1 MGSATTVPGMSVL
14 VSLPTTAASGGTEG
28 VPAGSADKVAPS
40 LGAAAC
46 WPASTA
52 GATAGADSFV
62 AKVLFTVSSG
72 EVLLIELNPGSG
84 LLTAA
89 SPAGDGVVDTLL
101 ATGAASGPAVG
112 AVGVPC
118 MLLAS

>member
-1 MGSATTVPGMSVL
+1 VPTGSAEKVVL
-14 VSLPTTAASGGTEG
+14 PL
-28 VPAGSADKVAPS
+28 

-52 GATAGADSFV
+52 GATAGVDSFV
-62 AKVLFTVSSG
+62 AKVLFTVSSA
-72 EVLLIELNPGSG
+72 EVLLIGLNPGPG

-101 ATGAASGPAVG
+101 ATGAASGPAAG
-112 AVGVPC
+112 AVGCPACCLCLETGVS
-118 MLLAS
+118 LKGLG